1 MIGWVKIHRELIES
15 DIWLSEAFTRGQAWV
30 DLICLCNHS
39 DGYIRVCG
47 ERIPIKRGQ
56 CGWSQLNLSKRWK
69 WGRGKVRRFLSE
81 LERDGSI
88 ELKTNTRSS
97 IITICNYDKFQRQS
111 EERGAT
117 NSTTEEHH
125 ANSKPSTNNND
136 KNGKNEN
143 NHFIGGKNAKLLS
156 TKAERADAANTRA
169 IKFIQ

>member
-39 DGYIRVCG
+39 DGFIRVCG

-88 ELKTNTRSS
+88 EIKTNTRSS

-111 EERGAT
+111 EEHGT
-117 NSTTEEHH
+117 TDSTTEGHH
-125 ANSKPSTNNND
+125 ANSKPSTNNNG

-143 NHFIGGKNAKLLS
+143 NHFIRGKNVKRLS
-156 TKAERADAANTRA
+156 SKAERADAANTRM
-169 IKFIQ
+169 IKFI